1 MYFLPFLQGPHN
13 ISYHIFTVCE
23 VCNTISPVGV
33 LGVGRQGKLVWWY
46 THTNTLIYILVS
58 DILMA
63 VLYCS
68 ICNYIIVHV
77 SSHWHYCGLLWTS
90 LITSYQS
97 YIALHPSLNE
107 QKIYQYKRC
116 CSHCHP
122 PYCLYVCF
130 QIIVGYQISFQG
142 NGWLIETDF
151 TYLAISLGWCQNER
165 ENTTFNTGTITT
177 DLHLSHL
184 CSGDGMKAV

>member
-1 MYFLPFLQGPHN
+1 MMGQTTYPSL
-13 ISYHIFTVCE
+13 FTVY
-23 VCNTISPVGV
+23 ISCPSSRDPTTFLIISLQCVNFVSLYLPVGV
-33 LGVGRQGKLVWWY
+33 LGGGWQARQTSKYVWWY

-77 SSHWHYCGLLWTS
+77 SSHWCYCGLLWTS

-97 YIALHPSLNE
+97 YIALHPSLNQ

-122 PYCLYVCF
+122 PYCFSSLFSNHC
-130 QIIVGYQISFQG
+130 
-142 NGWLIETDF
+142 WLSDF
-151 TYLAISLGWCQNER
+151 FSR
-165 ENTTFNTGTITT
+165 
-177 DLHLSHL
+177 
-184 CSGDGMKAV
+184 